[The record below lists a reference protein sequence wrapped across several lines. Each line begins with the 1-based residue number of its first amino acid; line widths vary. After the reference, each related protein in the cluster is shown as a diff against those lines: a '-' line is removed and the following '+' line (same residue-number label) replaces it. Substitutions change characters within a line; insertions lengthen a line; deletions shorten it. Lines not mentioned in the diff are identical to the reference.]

1 MGKQG
6 LIEYDENAYI
16 CALPDI
22 LSYDEIIDLL
32 SEDFSFDE
40 RERGFSPELRM
51 HAVMRLSRFFTPLS
65 QHLTL
70 YSSIMLTLRQG
81 YVGRTPGTSEH
92 IAYRQ
97 GMLARLSDGEHGK
110 PNLSP
115 VNKACSFAF
124 LGCSGTGKSH
134 SIRHILGSIEQSVQH
149 VKPVTVIQ
157 VVWLYVEC
165 PHKGNL
171 RGLCLRILSALD
183 KALKTT
189 SYRTVYGYQ
198 RNTVE
203 ELLLDIEQLFTVHAV
218 GLLVIDEI
226 QNLREA
232 QQADKSAVTKFFVL
246 LVNSVGVPVITV
258 GTLGAASVFNSTFSN
273 ARRASGLGAI
283 LWYPLARGSN
293 DDDEWPDFVRQLW
306 RGQWTSN
313 PTKLTSEILDAL
325 YEETQGVLDLVV
337 VLYMLCQFQLIQLT
351 ALARYHSPAAS
362 IDETIT
368 VELIKSVAAEKFR
381 LIAPLLNALRNGN
394 LDALGDFDGLLAFH
408 ESMEVEF
415 NDRLK
420 AMPRRAIKPAP
431 NASGPQVEKE
441 EACQTLMRMG
451 LAADLSEAV
460 VASSTENG
468 DLHLGSLLRRAAE
481 LLEDSRAAPPKARR
495 ASRRKGD
502 AGGNMLKQLVAQAA
516 VEQLSPYEAL
526 RRADHCG
533 PLSQDF
539 PW

>member
-6 LIEYDENAYI
+6 LAEYDDNGYI

-22 LSYDEIIDLL
+22 LSYDEIVDRL

-40 RERGFSPELRM
+40 RERDFSPELRM
-51 HAVMRLSRFFTPLS
+51 HAVMRLARFFTPLS

-70 YSSIMLTLRQG
+70 YTSIMLTLRQG
-81 YVGRTPGTSEH
+81 YVARTPGTPAH

-97 GMLARLSDGEHGK
+97 GVLARLSDGEHGN
-110 PNLSP
+110 PNLSHI
-115 VNKACSFAF
+115 NKACSFAF
-124 LGCSGTGKSH
+124 LGCSGTGKSY
-134 SIRHILGSIEQSVQH
+134 SIRHILRSIEQSIQH
-149 VKPVTVIQ
+149 IEPVTVIQ

-165 PHKGNL
+165 PHRGNL

-183 KALKTT
+183 KALETT
-189 SYRTVYGYQ
+189 SYRTLYGYR

-258 GTLGAASVFNSTFSN
+258 GTLGAASVFDSAFSN
-273 ARRASGLGAI
+273 ARRASGLGSI

-306 RGQWTSN
+306 RGQWTS
-313 PTKLTSEILDAL
+313 TGTELTSEILDAL

-337 VLYMLCQFQLIQLT
+337 ILYMLCQIQLIQLT
-351 ALARYHSPAAS
+351 ALARYHSSAALT
-362 IDETIT
+362 DETIT

-381 LIAPLLNALRNGN
+381 LIAPLLSALRNGN

-415 NDRLK
+415 KSRLK
-420 AMPRRAIKPAP
+420 EVPRRPSKPTP
-431 NASGPQVEKE
+431 SASGPQLDKE
-441 EACQTLMRMG
+441 EARQTLIRMG
-451 LAADLSEAV
+451 LASDLSEAV
-460 VASSTENG
+460 VANSTENG

-481 LLEDSRAAPPKARR
+481 LLDGSRAAPAKQRR
-495 ASRRKGD
+495 TSRRKQD
-502 AGGNMLKQLVAQAA
+502 AGSNMLQQLVAEAA
-516 VEQLSPYEAL
+516 AEQLGAYEAL
-526 RRADHCG
+526 RRAGHCV

>member
-6 LIEYDENAYI
+6 LVEYDENAYI

-22 LSYDEIIDLL
+22 LSYDEIIDRLR
-32 SEDFSFDE
+32 EDFTFCEEERSFA
-40 RERGFSPELRM
+40 PELRM

-81 YVGRTPGTSEH
+81 YVGRTPGTPEH
-92 IAYRQ
+92 ITYRQ
-97 GMLARLSDGEHGK
+97 DALARISDGEHGSL
-110 PNLSP
+110 NLSH
-115 VNKACSFAF
+115 VSKAYSFAF

-134 SIRHILGSIEQSVQH
+134 SIRHILGSIEQSIQH
-149 VKPVTVIQ
+149 VKPVTVVQ

-183 KALKTT
+183 KALRTT
-189 SYRTVYGYQ
+189 TYRTVYGYR

-203 ELLLDIEQLFTVHAV
+203 ELLLDIEQLFMVHAV

-258 GTLGAASVFNSTFSN
+258 GTLGAASVFDSAFSN
-273 ARRASGLGAI
+273 ARRASGLGSI

-306 RGQWTSN
+306 RGQWTST
-313 PTKLTSEILDAL
+313 PTELTSEILDAL

-337 VLYMLCQFQLIQLT
+337 ILYMLCQIQLIQLT
-351 ALARYHSPAAS
+351 ALARYHSSAAS
-362 IDETIT
+362 TDETIT

-381 LIAPLLNALRNGN
+381 LIAPLLGALRNGN

-415 NDRLK
+415 DRLK
-420 AMPRRAIKPAP
+420 EMPRRPGKPAP
-431 NASGPQVEKE
+431 NDSGPRLDKE
-441 EACQTLMRMG
+441 EACQTLIRVG
-451 LAADLSEAV
+451 LAADLSEVV
-460 VASSTENG
+460 VASSTKNG

-481 LLEDSRAAPPKARR
+481 LLDDSRAAPTKPRR
-495 ASRRKGD
+495 VSRRKRD
-502 AGGNMLKQLVAQAA
+502 AGSNMLQQLVAEAA
-516 VEQLSPYEAL
+516 AEQLGPYEAL
-526 RRADHCG
+526 QREGLCV